1 MLSELVPGA
10 LAELGLCAAARAAR
24 IEGKVDQHLPGV
36 GPPVLHRSH
45 PWPAMGQTK
54 EAFLHQVF
62 RLGDIPDDQVGG
74 TQEPLGR
81 LGDEPV
87 ELVPGPASAHDR
99 TCVSITLL
107 NPSGRAK
114 GCLPPA
120 ECFAHPVSLW
130 GDGDAGHERAAGDL
144 LVAGLDGCRAGWVLA
159 TVRAMPSGRTRRTP
173 PVDIRVIDGLETVAD
188 DLASRRL
195 VAAGID
201 IPIGLPPGGPRACDV
216 AARRMLGPRRSTI
229 FPAPARAVLEAE
241 GYEQACAL
249 SRAASGKAI
258 SKQTFN
264 ILPKIREVD
273 RSARTRHR
281 PPGAPLRDVPR
292 AQLRG
297 VGR

>member
-1 MLSELVPGA
+1 
-10 LAELGLCAAARAAR
+10 
-24 IEGKVDQHLPGV
+24 
-36 GPPVLHRSH
+36 
-45 PWPAMGQTK
+45 MGQTE
-54 EAFLHQVF
+54 EAFLHQVL
-62 RLGDIPDDQVGG
+62 RLGDVPDDQVGG
-74 TQEPLGR
+74 AQEPLGR

-114 GCLPPA
+114 GCLLARRMFRAPL
-120 ECFAHPVSLW
+120 VSMW
-130 GDGDAGHERAAGDL
+130 GDGREEWNEERPRDL

-159 TVRAMPSGRTRRTP
+159 TVQAMPAEDGRTP
-173 PVDIRVIDGLETVAD
+173 PVEIRVVDGLETVVD

-216 AARRMLGPRRSTI
+216 AARRMLGARRSTI
-229 FPAPARAVLEAE
+229 FPSPARAVLAAD
-241 GYEQACAL
+241 GYEEACAL
-249 SRAASGKAI
+249 SREASGKAI

-273 RSARTRHR
+273 RLLAPAAALQAHLFEMCPELSFAVLTGSPMHHAKRTAEGRAERQAALR
-281 PPGAPLRDVPR
+281 PHLW
-292 AQLRG
+292 
-297 VGR
+297 